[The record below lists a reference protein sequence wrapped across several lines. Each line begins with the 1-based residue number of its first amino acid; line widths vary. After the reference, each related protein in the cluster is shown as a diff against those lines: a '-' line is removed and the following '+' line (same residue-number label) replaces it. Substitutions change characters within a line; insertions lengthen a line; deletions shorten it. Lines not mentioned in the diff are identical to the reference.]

1 MFWFKDLASPWKLH
15 QTHPWAEK
23 VEVEDPETHKLVLED
38 PVLPN
43 ELRTRVLNL
52 CEYEFTHQNFGLGF
66 KDLMAMDLA
75 TFEEIEDRVHAMA
88 ARRADEMR
96 KLSDA
101 NKQPTGS
108 ENDILKGIKQ
118 K

>member
-1 MFWFKDLASPWKLH
+1 MFWFKEMSSPWKLH
-15 QTHPWAEK
+15 QMHPWAPK
-23 VEVEDPETHKLVLED
+23 VEVEDPVTHKIVLDD
-38 PVLPN
+38 PILPN
-43 ELRTRVLNL
+43 DWRERVLNL

-66 KDLMAMDLA
+66 KDLMAMDVA

-88 ARRADEMR
+88 SKRAEEMK
-96 KLSDA
+96 KLSSA
-101 NKQPTGS
+101 NTNTGS